1 MYLPQCPTCSL
12 LAPFLQPD
20 KNKNPLSSSKNAT
33 ISHKVQSHCASPGW
47 LTPVYLKNFVCHIMD
62 YLCIPRTNSY
72 FAVFVEPLKLRGS
85 PFCHC
90 DEAFSCRNSVQLTF
104 DLYSSWLLIFISQN
118 HEIQLCLFPCFTG
131 NATGETA
138 VVMASWL
145 LG

>member
-72 FAVFVEPLKLRGS
+72 FAVFVEPLKGL
-85 PFCHC
+85 FL
-90 DEAFSCRNSVQLTF
+90 A
-104 DLYSSWLLIFISQN
+104 FISPVWGRQFSGQ
-118 HEIQLCLFPCFTG
+118 HSLYL
-131 NATGETA
+131 
-138 VVMASWL
+138 VMLSSQQVAS
-145 LG
+145 GIAKAKD